1 MVNEKIIVEL
11 SAEIKGLKSQLNTA
25 QSDLKSFAQ
34 ANKQTSD
41 NIQNS
46 FDNAKSSIKSLV
58 LGYIGLQAA
67 TQAVGRAFN
76 ESLRLDA
83 VKSAFT
89 AILGSTELAEAQLEK
104 ISQTAEYLG
113 LNFLDLATSY
123 KNFAAASISSNQTL
137 GDTNKIFDAVTRS
150 AATLKLSSE
159 DVKGALNALGQM
171 FSKGTV
177 SAEELKQQLGERLP
191 GAVALMAQGLGV
203 TTQALNKMLEQGQI
217 TTAGVIKLAEQ
228 LELAYGSKITG
239 KVDTLQASVQRLNN
253 TFTTAVES
261 GNLGKFFKLI
271 VDGANRALN
280 GLELMIKG
288 LKNPGKSYLLIE
300 LEEGLQSYLDLIRKV
315 NATPITKD
323 QSQKDLVLAQGL
335 INAAIEKN
343 VHLLVYAENQF
354 GKNSEV
360 TKNYSSN
367 LDDLYKKLKKVN
379 GLITP
384 GGPAIVTGTTKTK
397 RPAPGSNMMMPMS
410 DLTDAKAGIA
420 AQELEEFNAVVERLT
435 GNVNTLKTSY
445 NELFTDP
452 AIEAYN
458 RNLELTIGLLG
469 NALTNAFD
477 DALNN
482 GKNFFAS
489 LGQALLALIKK
500 LIIAAAVA
508 ALLAFLLGGFGAA
521 SSVAGFAPIF
531 KQLSGLDFSQGSAS
545 GSRIAMPSASTG
557 QGGYQVDIMG
567 DKMRMLLDNTAI
579 KNSRV
584 I

>member
-25 QSDLKSFAQ
+25 QSDLQSFAT

-58 LGYIGLQAA
+58 VGYIGLQAA

-104 ISQTAEYLG
+104 ISQTADYLG

-123 KNFAAASISSNQTL
+123 KNFAAAALTSNQTL

-384 GGPAIVTGTTKTK
+384 GGPAIITGTTATK
-397 RPAPGSNMMMPMS
+397 RRKPGSDMMMPMG
-410 DLTDAKAGIA
+410 DLTDAKVDIA
-420 AQELEEFNAVVERLT
+420 AQQLEEFDAVVQRLSA
-435 GNVNTLKTSY
+435 NVDTLKGSY
-445 NELFTDP
+445 NGLWTDP
-452 AIEAYN
+452 AMEAYIA
-458 RNLELTIGLLG
+458 NLETIKGLLAD
-469 NALTNAFD
+469 ALTTAFNA
-477 DALNN
+477 ALDS
-482 GKNFFAS
+482 GQNFFKA

-508 ALLAFLLGGFGAA
+508 ALLSFFLGGIGVA
-521 SSVAGFAPIF
+521 SAISGFAPIF
-531 KQLSGLDFSQGSAS
+531 KQLSGLDFSQGSAT

-579 KNSRV
+579 KNTRV

>member
-1 MVNEKIIVEL
+1 MVNEKLIVEL
-11 SAEIKGLKSQLNTA
+11 SADIKGLKSQLNTA
-25 QSDLKSFAQ
+25 QSDLQSFAS
-34 ANKQTSD
+34 ANKKTSD
-41 NIQNS
+41 NIANS

-83 VKSAFT
+83 VKSALN
-89 AILGSTELAEAQLEK
+89 AVLGSTELADAKLQE
-104 ISQTAEYLG
+104 ISDTADYLG

-123 KNFAAASISSNQTL
+123 KNFAAAALSSNQTL
-137 GDTNKIFDAVTRS
+137 GDTDKIFNSVTRA

-171 FSKGTV
+171 FSKGSV
-177 SAEELKQQLGERLP
+177 NAEELKQQLGERLP
-191 GAVALMAQGLGV
+191 GAVALMAAGLGIG
-203 TTQALNKMLEQGQI
+203 TAELNKMLEQGQI
-217 TTAGVIKLAEQ
+217 TTAAVVKLAEQ
-228 LELAYGSKITG
+228 LDIAYGSKITG
-239 KVDTLQASVQRLNN
+239 KVDSLQASVQRLSN
-253 TFTTAVES
+253 TFTEAVDN

-315 NATPITKD
+315 NKTPITKD
-323 QSQKDLVLAQGL
+323 TSQKDLVLAQGL

-354 GKNSEV
+354 GKNSQV

-379 GLITP
+379 GLIVP
-384 GGPAIVTGTTKTK
+384 GGPAIITGTTKTK
-397 RPAPGSNMMMPMS
+397 RPAPGSNMMMPMG
-410 DLTDAKAGIA
+410 DLTDAKVDIA
-420 AQELEEFNAVVERLT
+420 AQQLEEFDAVVQRLSA
-435 GNVNTLKTSY
+435 NVDTLKGSY
-445 NELFTDP
+445 NGLWTDP
-452 AIEAYN
+452 AIEAFN
-458 RNLELTIGLLG
+458 ENLEITI
-469 NALTNAFD
+469 AL
-477 DALNN
+477 
-482 GKNFFAS
+482 
-489 LGQALLALIKK
+489 LGQALTNSFNAALEGGQNFFQAMGKALLELAKRLM
-500 LIIAAAVA
+500 IAAAA
-508 ALLAFLLGGFGAA
+508 AAILSVLLSPFGLGNAA
-521 SSVAGFAPIF
+521 KFVPIF
-531 KQLSGLDFSQGSAS
+531 KALSGGLDFSQGSVS
-545 GSRIAMPSASTG
+545 GSMVAMPSASTG

-567 DKMRMLLDNTAI
+567 DKMRLLLDNQAI

-584 I
+584 V

>member
-25 QSDLKSFAQ
+25 QSDLQSFAQ

-58 LGYIGLQAA
+58 VGYIGLQAA

-104 ISQTAEYLG
+104 ISKTAEYLG

-137 GDTNKIFDAVTRS
+137 EDTNKIFDAVTRS

-217 TTAGVIKLAEQ
+217 TTAGVVKLAEQ

-253 TFTTAVES
+253 TFTEAVDS

-280 GLELMIKG
+280 GIELLIQG
-288 LKNPGKSYLLIE
+288 LKNPGKSVFLIE
-300 LEEGLQSYLDLIRKV
+300 LENGLQSYLDLVRKV
-315 NATPITKD
+315 NATPITAD
-323 QSQKDLVLAQGL
+323 QSQKDLVLAQGS

-343 VHLLVYAENQF
+343 AHLQALAINVY

-360 TKNYSSN
+360 VKAYSDG
-367 LDDLYKKLKKVN
+367 LETLYKKLKKVN
-379 GLITP
+379 GLIVP
-384 GGPAIVTGTTKTK
+384 GGPAIITGTTATK
-397 RPAPGSNMMMPMS
+397 RPKPGSDMMMPMG

-420 AQELEEFNAVVERLT
+420 AQELEEFNSVVERLT
-435 GNVNTLKTSY
+435 GNVNTLKDSY
-445 NELFTDP
+445 NGLWTDP
-452 AIEAYN
+452 AMEAYIAN
-458 RNLELTIGLLG
+458 MQTIVGLLADTLTTAF
-469 NALTNAFD
+469 NSALDSGQNLFQA
-477 DALNN
+477 
-482 GKNFFAS
+482 
-489 LGQALLALIKK
+489 LGQALLQLIKK

-508 ALLAFLLGGFGAA
+508 ALLSVLLVFLTSLFNFFTD
-521 SSVAGFAPIF
+521 S
-531 KQLSGLDFSQGSAS
+531 
-545 GSRIAMPSASTG
+545 
-557 QGGYQVDIMG
+557 
-567 DKMRMLLDNTAI
+567 
-579 KNSRV
+579 
-584 I
+584 

>member
-25 QSDLKSFAQ
+25 QSDLKSFAA

-58 LGYIGLQAA
+58 VGYIGLQAA

-288 LKNPGKSYLLIE
+288 LRNPGKSYLLIE

-420 AQELEEFNAVVERLT
+420 AQELEAFNAVVERLT
-435 GNVNTLKTSY
+435 GNVDTLKSSY
-445 NELFTDP
+445 NGLWTDP
-452 AIEAYN
+452 AMEAYIV
-458 RNLELTIGLLG
+458 NLETIKGLLAS
-469 NALTNAFD
+469 ALTTAFN
-477 DALNN
+477 DALDS
-482 GKNFFAS
+482 GQNFFKS
-489 LGQALLALIKK
+489 LGQALLGLIKK
-500 LIIAAAVA
+500 LVIAAAVA
-508 ALLAFLLGGFGAA
+508 ALLSFFLSSFGVA
-521 SSVAGFAPIF
+521 SSVSGFAPIF
-531 KQLSGLDFSQGSAS
+531 KQLTGLDFGQGSVS
-545 GSRIAMPSASTG
+545 SPMVAMPSGSTG

-567 DKMRMLLDNTAI
+567 DKMRLLLDNQAI

>member
-1 MVNEKIIVEL
+1 MVNEKLIVEL

-25 QSDLKSFAQ
+25 QSDLQSFAA

-58 LGYIGLQAA
+58 LGYVGLQAA

-83 VKSAFT
+83 VNSALT
-89 AILGSTELAEAQLEK
+89 AVLGSTELAEAKLQE
-104 ISQTAEYLG
+104 ISETADYLG

-123 KNFAAASISSNQTL
+123 KSFAAAALSSNQTL
-137 GDTNKIFDAVTRS
+137 GDTDKIFNSVTRA

-171 FSKGTV
+171 FSKGSV
-177 SAEELKQQLGERLP
+177 NAEELKQQLGERLP
-191 GAVALMAQGLGV
+191 GAVALMAAGLGIG
-203 TTQALNKMLEQGQI
+203 TAELNKMLEQGQI
-217 TTAGVIKLAEQ
+217 TTAAVIKLAEQ
-228 LELAYGSKITG
+228 LDIAYGDKITA
-239 KVDTLQASVQRLNN
+239 KVDSLQASMQRLNN
-253 TFTTAVES
+253 TFTQAVES
-261 GNLGKFFKLI
+261 GSIGKFFKFF

-315 NATPITKD
+315 NKTPITKD
-323 QSQKDLVLAQGL
+323 TSQKDLVLAQGL

-360 TKNYSSN
+360 VKNYSDG
-367 LDDLYKKLKKVN
+367 LDGLYKKLNKVN
-379 GLITP
+379 GLIIP
-384 GGPAIVTGTTKTK
+384 GGPPIIPGTTKFK
-397 RPAPGSNMMMPMS
+397 RPAQGSGLLDTMG
-410 DLTDAKAGIA
+410 DLTSAKAGVA
-420 AQELEEFNAVVERLT
+420 TQELAAFNAEVEKLSK
-435 GNVNTLKTSY
+435 NVDAVKGSY
-445 NELFTDP
+445 NGLVSDP
-452 AIEAYN
+452 AIEAFN
-458 RNLELTIGLLG
+458 QNIETLIGLMG
-469 NALTNAFD
+469 SALTSAFD
-477 DALNN
+477 AALISGQNFFKVLGDALLN
-482 GKNFFAS
+482 
-489 LGQALLALIKK
+489 LGKK
-500 LIIAAAVA
+500 LLAAVA
-508 ALLAFLLGGFGAA
+508 AAVLLSVILAPFGLGAGASFPA
-521 SSVAGFAPIF
+521 IF
-531 KQLSGLDFSQGSAS
+531 KVLSGGLDFSQGSVS
-545 GSRIAMPSASTG
+545 GSQVALPTNTLG
-557 QGGYQVDIMG
+557 QGGYQIDIMG
-567 DKMRMLLDNTAI
+567 DKMRLLLDNNAI

>member
-25 QSDLKSFAQ
+25 QSDLQSFAQ

-58 LGYIGLQAA
+58 VGYIGLQAA

-89 AILGSTELAEAQLEK
+89 AILGSTELAEAQLQK
-104 ISQTAEYLG
+104 ISETADYLG
-113 LNFLDLATSY
+113 LNFLDLATGY
-123 KNFAAASISSNQTL
+123 KNFAAAALTSNQTL
-137 GDTNKIFDAVTRS
+137 GDTDKIFNSVTRA

-191 GAVALMAQGLGV
+191 GAVALMAAGLGIG
-203 TTQALNKMLEQGQI
+203 TAELNKMLEQGQI
-217 TTAGVIKLAEQ
+217 TTAAVIKLAEQ
-228 LELAYGSKITG
+228 LDVAYGDKITA
-239 KVDTLQASVQRLNN
+239 KVDSLQASMQRLNN
-253 TFTTAVES
+253 TFTQAVDS
-261 GNLGKFFKLI
+261 GSIGKFFKFF
-271 VDGANRALN
+271 VDRAQESVN
-280 GLELMIKG
+280 GLELMVKG
-288 LKNPGKSYLLIE
+288 LQNPGKSLFLIE
-300 LEEGLQSYLDLIRKV
+300 LEDGMKSYMDLARKV
-315 NATPITKD
+315 NATPITAD

-343 VHLLVYAENQF
+343 AHLQALAINVY

-360 TKNYSSN
+360 VKVYSN
-367 LDDLYKKLKKVN
+367 GLDDLYKKLNKVN
-379 GLITP
+379 KLIVP
-384 GGPAIVTGTTKTK
+384 GGPPIITKTTATK
-397 RPAPGSNMMMPMS
+397 RPAPGTSFLDTMN

-420 AQELEEFNAVVERLT
+420 TQNLAAFNAEVEKLSSNIDAVK
-435 GNVNTLKTSY
+435 GSYDGLVN
-445 NELFTDP
+445 DP
-452 AIEAYN
+452 AIEAFN
-458 RNLELTIGLLG
+458 QNIETLIGLMG
-469 NALTNAFD
+469 SALTSAFD
-477 DALNN
+477 AALVSGENFFKVLGDALLN
-482 GKNFFAS
+482 
-489 LGQALLALIKK
+489 LGKK
-500 LIIAAAVA
+500 LLAAVA
-508 ALLAFLLGGFGAA
+508 AAVLLSVILAPFGLGAGASFPAIFKVLSGGF
-521 SSVAGFAPIF
+521 
-531 KQLSGLDFSQGSAS
+531 DFSQGSVS
-545 GSRIAMPSASTG
+545 GSQVALPTNTLG
-557 QGGYQVDIMG
+557 QGGYQIDIMG
-567 DKMRMLLDNTAI
+567 DKMRLLLDNNAI

>member
-1 MVNEKIIVEL
+1 MVNEKLIVEL

-25 QSDLKSFAQ
+25 QSDLKSFAA

-58 LGYIGLQAA
+58 LGYVGLQAA

-89 AILGSTELAEAQLEK
+89 AILGSTELAEAQLQK
-104 ISQTAEYLG
+104 ISQTADYLG
-113 LNFLDLATSY
+113 LNFLDLASSY
-123 KNFAAASISSNQTL
+123 KNFAAAALTSNQTL

-217 TTAGVIKLAEQ
+217 TTAGVVKLAEQ
-228 LELAYGSKITG
+228 LEIAYGSKITG

-253 TFTTAVES
+253 TFTQAVDN
-261 GNLGKFFKLI
+261 GNVGKFFKLI

-280 GLELMIKG
+280 GLELLIQG
-288 LKNPGKSYLLIE
+288 LKNPGKSPFLIE
-300 LEEGLQSYLDLIRKV
+300 LENGMQSYLDVVRKV
-315 NATPITKD
+315 NATPITAD
-323 QSQKDLVLAQGL
+323 TNQKDLVLAQGL

-343 VHLLVYAENQF
+343 AHLQALAINVY
-354 GKNSEV
+354 GKNSAV
-360 TKNYSSN
+360 VKTYADG
-367 LDDLYKKLKKVN
+367 LDMLYKKLNKVN

-397 RPAPGSNMMMPMS
+397 RPAPGSNMMTPMG

-420 AQELEEFNAVVERLT
+420 AQELEAFNAVVERLT
-435 GNVNTLKTSY
+435 GNVNTLKDSY
-445 NELFTDP
+445 NGLWTDP
-452 AIEAYN
+452 AMEAYIA
-458 RNLELTIGLLG
+458 NLETIKGLLAD
-469 NALTNAFD
+469 ALTTAFN
-477 DALNN
+477 DALDS
-482 GKNFFAS
+482 GKNFFQS
-489 LGQALLALIKK
+489 LGQALLQLIKK
-500 LIIAAAVA
+500 LVIAAAVA
-508 ALLAFLLGGFGAA
+508 ALLSFFLGGIGVA
-521 SSVAGFAPIF
+521 SSISGFAPIF
-531 KQLSGLDFSQGSAS
+531 KQLSGLDFSQGSAT

-567 DKMRMLLDNTAI
+567 DKMRLLLDNQAI

-584 I
+584 V